1 MKKTFYSLLSVLA
14 LVVLLSACKK
24 FNDQFDGLD
33 KMTMPTNLA
42 AYNYKLVDA
51 DYTTIANEIKKPVT
65 DSISMLKS
73 QLKTASS
80 EDSVI
85 ILKQIAALNLKLVT
99 DSVYIN
105 ATYVGANKFFNTK
118 LPAKDYMPYLL
129 NKNYIYADPGSTMS
143 AVYDLVDIGDT
154 ISIPAASR
162 FTLTMA
168 DYDLMGTAANQP
180 GQYDNMSSVMNV
192 RSYLDGFLKLKC
204 PYAVAND
211 VKVVSYLYYD
221 SNKTTKKQYRILTF
235 NGLNWTAAVNQYIFV
250 DSGKWIYDPTIKIPL
265 VKGSPNNLYIMKFID
280 YIRIN
285 EPEKFYQKGTYI
297 NEEHYY
303 GFSAYYPEFIMTND
317 RVLYGDDSIKALAG
331 SANDAARYAFFKQRI
346 TQAMPL
352 FTQLNFPL
360 LQTDVSGIQQYVVW
374 TLISYYSSSKQGL
387 YTMKMKCIKSGTAT
401 SPAEYAVESIVE
413 TF

>member
-1 MKKTFYSLLSVLA
+1 MKKILYSLLSGLA
-14 LVVLLSACKK
+14 FAVLLSGCTK

-33 KMTMPTNLA
+33 AKTMVTNVTS
-42 AYNYKLVDA
+42 YTYTLVDA
-51 DYTTIANEIKKPVT
+51 DYTTIANEIKKPVN
-65 DSISMLKS
+65 DEISSLKN

-80 EDSVI
+80 ADSVI
-85 ILKQIAALNLKLVT
+85 ILAQIAALNLKLVT

-105 ATYVGANKFFNTK
+105 ATYVGANKFFNSK
-118 LPAKDYMPYLL
+118 LQAKDYVPYLL
-129 NKNYIYADPGSTMS
+129 NKNYIFADKGSTMS
-143 AVYDLVDIGDT
+143 ATYNLVDMGDT

-162 FTLTMA
+162 FTLTMD
-168 DYDLMGTAANQP
+168 DYNLMGTGTNQP
-180 GQYDNMSSVMNV
+180 GQYDNMSSVMPV
-192 RSYLDGFLKLKC
+192 LRYLDGFLKLKC

-211 VKVVSYLYYD
+211 MKVVSYLYYD
-221 SNKTTKKQYRILTF
+221 SNKSTKKQYRILTF
-235 NGLNWTAAVNQYIFV
+235 NGLNWAATANQYINI
-250 DSGKWIYDPTIKIPL
+250 DPTWLYDPTIKIAL
-265 VKGSPNNLYIMKFID
+265 VKGSPNNLYIMTFID

-285 EPEKFYQKGTYI
+285 QPEKFYQKGVYI

-317 RVLYGDDSIKALAG
+317 RTLYGDDSIKALKT
-331 SANDAARYAFFKQRI
+331 NDEKYAFFKQRI

-360 LQTDVSGIQQYVVW
+360 LKTDVSGIQQYVVW

-387 YTMKMKCIKSGTAT
+387 YTMKMKCIKSGTPT

>member
-1 MKKTFYSLLSVLA
+1 MA
-14 LVVLLSACKK
+14 
-24 FNDQFDGLD
+24 
-33 KMTMPTNLA
+33 
-42 AYNYKLVDA
+42 
-51 DYTTIANEIKKPVT
+51 
-65 DSISMLKS
+65 
-73 QLKTASS
+73 
-80 EDSVI
+80 
-85 ILKQIAALNLKLVT
+85 
-99 DSVYIN
+99 
-105 ATYVGANKFFNTK
+105 ATYNIV
-118 LPAKDYMPYLL
+118 
-129 NKNYIYADPGSTMS
+129 
-143 AVYDLVDIGDT
+143 DLGDT
-154 ISIPAASR
+154 IPIPAAGR
-162 FTLTMA
+162 FTLTTD
-168 DYDLMGTAANQP
+168 DYKLMGTGANQP
-180 GQYDNMSSVMNV
+180 GQYNNMSSVMPV
-192 RSYLDGFLKLKC
+192 LRYLDGFLKLKC

-221 SNKTTKKQYRILTF
+221 SNKSTKKQYRILTF
-235 NGLNWTAAVNQYIFV
+235 NGTNWAAVANQYINV
-250 DSGKWIYDPTIKIPL
+250 APNWVYDPTIKIPL

-285 EPEKFYQKGTYI
+285 VPEKFYPKGTYT

-331 SANDAARYAFFKQRI
+331 SANDAARYAFFKKRI